1 MVWPTIMEL
10 NGLTRNSTAWA
21 TSDGSVSRPAGVRR
35 ALSSDGHTV
44 YTADDGT
51 EALKIL
57 DVHGAAIGIIV
68 TDLDMPG
75 LDGISLA
82 REARARHPGV
92 AIVFMTAFSDQLDR
106 IKSGKAQQLVLGQ
119 YRVLD
124 VIGEGGFG
132 QVFKAVHG
140 IMNRLA
146 AIKII
151 ARVLSALMIEPWR
164 A

>member
-1 MVWPTIMEL
+1 MGTIL
-10 NGLTRNSTAWA
+10 LADDDAAVR
-21 TSDGSVSRPAGVRR
+21 DFVRR

-106 IKSGKAQQLVLGQ
+106 IKTLGTS
-119 YRVLD
+119 RITGLAKPFPLD
-124 VIGEGGFG
+124 KIK
-132 QVFKAVHG
+132 QVV
-140 IMNRLA
+140 RT
-146 AIKII
+146 I
-151 ARVLSALMIEPWR
+151 AD
-164 A
+164 